1 MNYCTRIVKSAVVAT
16 LVTLS
21 LSQVAFADVI
31 LAKSDNILGADTGA
45 KIYEFAIGAPGDFK
59 ASLFDLGTPDT
70 FSLLSMVISPT
81 GGDKLGSV
89 SIPPST
95 SPASFSFHA
104 GIGDYTLQVFGK
116 PGEFHAGSFSVKVE
130 TVPGVSGVDSPSPT
144 AVPEP
149 TSWLMLIA
157 GIGLLGAVS
166 LRNRNR
172 A

>member
-1 MNYCTRIVKSAVVAT
+1 MKMMRSVRYAVIAAVVA
-16 LVTLS
+16 LAVGNS
-21 LSQVAFADVI
+21 AFAAVI

-45 KIYEFAIGAPGDFK
+45 KIYEFAIGTAGDYK

-89 SIPPST
+89 TIPPST

-116 PGEFHAGSFSVKVE
+116 PGEIHAGSFSVKVE
-130 TVPGVSGVDSPSPT
+130 TVPGIGGVDTPSPT

-166 LRNRNR
+166 LRNRNS